1 MEHGKTV
8 STQAA
13 DAAKLARFERALLPH
28 LDAAY
33 NLARWLSGSANDA
46 DDVVQEACLRALA
59 FFDGFHG
66 EDGRA
71 WLLAIV
77 RNAAY
82 DWLRKHRRNAQL
94 TAAVDDLE
102 WAADS
107 APDPEEEQ
115 LRNADR
121 EAVRQGLESL
131 PAEYREVMVLRE
143 LEGMSYK
150 HIARVIDA
158 PIGTVMSRLARAR
171 KRLMILL
178 AGPARK
184 GEAQ

>member
-1 MEHGKTV
+1 M
-8 STQAA
+8 TQIG

-33 NLARWLSGSANDA
+33 NLARWLAGSPQDA

-77 RNAAY
+77 RNTCY
-82 DWLRKHRRNAQL
+82 DWLRKHRRNAQIG
-94 TAAVDDLE
+94 TPTEDLD
-102 WAADS
+102 WVADN

-115 LRNADR
+115 LRNA
-121 EAVRQGLESL
+121 ESEMVRLGLEML
-131 PAEYREVMVLRE
+131 PADYREVLVLRE

-150 HIARVIDA
+150 QIARVIDA

-171 KRLMILL
+171 KRLMTAI
-178 AGPARK
+178 AGGGRK
-184 GEAQ
+184 GAGN

>member
-1 MEHGKTV
+1 M
-8 STQAA
+8 
-13 DAAKLARFERALLPH
+13 KLARFERALLPH

-33 NLARWLSGSANDA
+33 NLARWLTGSAGDA
-46 DDVVQEACLRALA
+46 DDVVQEACLRALT

-66 EDGRA
+66 DDGRA

-77 RNAAY
+77 RNTCH
-82 DWLRKHRRNAQL
+82 DWLRKARRSAQL
-94 TAAVDDLE
+94 STPVEELD

-107 APDPEEEQ
+107 GPDPEEEQ

-121 EAVRQGLESL
+121 EAVQRGLEAL
-131 PAEYREVMVLRE
+131 PAEYREILVLRE

-150 HIARVIDA
+150 QIARVIDA

-171 KRLMILL
+171 KRLMAVLTSA
-178 AGPARK
+178 AGK
-184 GEAQ
+184 GEVR

>member
-1 MEHGKTV
+1 V
-8 STQAA
+8 TQAA
-13 DAAKLARFERALLPH
+13 DAARLARFERALLPH

-33 NLARWLSGSANDA
+33 NLARWLAGGAHDA

-77 RNAAY
+77 RNTSY
-82 DWLRKHRRNAQL
+82 DWLRKHRRSAQL
-94 TAAVDDLE
+94 VAPVEDLE

-115 LRNADR
+115 LRSADR

-150 HIARVIDA
+150 QIARVIDA
-158 PIGTVMSRLARAR
+158 PIGTVMSRLARGR
-171 KRLMILL
+171 KRLMGAL
-178 AGPARK
+178 AGPQRK
-184 GEAQ
+184 GESK

>member
-1 MEHGKTV
+1 M
-8 STQAA
+8 
-13 DAAKLARFERALLPH
+13 LPH

-33 NLARWLSGSANDA
+33 NLARWLAGSAQDA

-71 WLLAIV
+71 WLMAIV
-77 RNAAY
+77 RNTSY

-94 TAAVDDLE
+94 AAPVDDLD
-102 WAADS
+102 WAADT

-121 EAVRQGLESL
+121 ELLRQGLDAL
-131 PAEYREVMVLRE
+131 AAEYREVLVLRE

-150 HIARVIDA
+150 QIARVIDA

-171 KRLMILL
+171 KRLMTVLGG
-178 AGPARK
+178 AARK
-184 GEAQ
+184 GEAR

>member
-1 MEHGKTV
+1 M
-8 STQAA
+8 TQAA
-13 DAAKLARFERALLPH
+13 DGVKLARFERALLPH

-33 NLARWLSGSANDA
+33 NLARWLAGSAQDA

-77 RNAAY
+77 RNTSY

-94 TAAVDDLE
+94 TASVEDLE
-102 WAADS
+102 WAADT
-107 APDPEEEQ
+107 APDPEEEH

-121 EAVRQGLESL
+121 EAVRRGIEAL
-131 PAEYREVMVLRE
+131 PPEYREVMVLRE

-150 HIARVIDA
+150 QIARIIDA

-171 KRLMILL
+171 KRLMTAL
-178 AGPARK
+178 AGATRK
-184 GEAQ
+184 GEAT

>member
-1 MEHGKTV
+1 MT
-8 STQAA
+8 ANPA
-13 DAAKLARFERALLPH
+13 DPAKLARFERAMLPH

-33 NLARWLSGSANDA
+33 NLARWLAGGAQDA

-77 RNAAY
+77 RNTCY
-82 DWLRKHRRNAQL
+82 DFLRKNRRNAQL
-94 TAAVDDLE
+94 AAPVDDLD
-102 WAADS
+102 WAADT

-115 LRNADR
+115 LRSADR
-121 EAVRQGLESL
+121 EMVRQGLEAL
-131 PAEYREVMVLRE
+131 PADYREVLVLRE

-150 HIARVIDA
+150 QIARVIDA

-171 KRLMILL
+171 KRLMAAL
-178 AGPARK
+178 ASAGRK
-184 GEAQ
+184 GETK

>member
-1 MEHGKTV
+1 M
-8 STQAA
+8 
-13 DAAKLARFERALLPH
+13 LPH

-33 NLARWLSGSANDA
+33 NLSRWLVGSPQDA

-66 EDGRA
+66 EDGRS

-77 RNAAY
+77 RNTCH
-82 DWLRKHRRNAQL
+82 DWLRKARRSAQFS
-94 TAAVDDLE
+94 TAVDDLD

-121 EAVRQGLESL
+121 EAVHRGLDSL
-131 PAEYREVMVLRE
+131 APEYREVLVLRE

-150 HIARVIDA
+150 QIARVVDT
-158 PIGTVMSRLARAR
+158 PIGTVMSRLARGR
-171 KRLMILL
+171 KRLMAVL
-178 AGPARK
+178 APATRR
-184 GEAQ
+184 GEGT

>member
-1 MEHGKTV
+1 MPEN
-8 STQAA
+8 S
-13 DAAKLARFERALLPH
+13 AKLARFERALLPH

-33 NLARWLSGSANDA
+33 NLARWLAGSSQDA

-77 RNAAY
+77 RNTSY
-82 DWLRKHRRNAQL
+82 DWLRKHRRGVQL
-94 TAAVDDLE
+94 AVPVEDLE
-102 WAADS
+102 WAADT

-121 EAVRQGLESL
+121 ELVRQGLEAL

-150 HIARVIDA
+150 QIARVIDA

-171 KRLMILL
+171 KRLMTVL

-184 GEAQ
+184 GEAK